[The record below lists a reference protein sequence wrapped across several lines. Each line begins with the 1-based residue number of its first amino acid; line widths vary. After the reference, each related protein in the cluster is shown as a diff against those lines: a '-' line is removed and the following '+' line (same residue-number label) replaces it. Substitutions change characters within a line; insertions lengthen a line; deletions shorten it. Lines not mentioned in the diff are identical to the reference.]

1 MSDFEFY
8 MVCAAAVYVLVE
20 GAKKVWPEYKQVS
33 WLKRMMPVMP
43 VILGVVGSMTYG
55 AVAAPEGGILAEA
68 LRLAP
73 YGIVGGALSST
84 VYEIV
89 EKVIKR
95 KADATD

>member
-33 WLKRMMPVMP
+33 WLKRIMPVMP
-43 VILGVVGSMTYG
+43 IILGVVGSMIYG
-55 AVAAPEGGILAEA
+55 AVMAPEGEVLAETV
-68 LRLAP
+68 RLAP

-95 KADATD
+95 KADET